1 MSDIKY
7 IGIVGSSKATT
18 TQNVVDTVC
27 SILDRY
33 NKINTTIVSGGAK
46 GIDTIAVDI
55 ARSLDYDVLEFLPKG
70 IGWQYYKPRNIL
82 IANKCDKVYSI
93 ALPLTQGS
101 ITVNGTNCYHCKRVG
116 NNSRHFKT
124 AGCWTANQC
133 KEHEV
138 LVA

>member
-1 MSDIKY
+1 MTNY

-18 TQNVVDTVC
+18 TQEIVDVV
-27 SILDRY
+27 SKILDRY
-33 NKINTTIVSGGAK
+33 DKKDTVIVSGGAN
-46 GIDTIAVDI
+46 GIDRIAIDI
-55 ARSLDYDVLEFLPKG
+55 ASALGYDTIEYLPKG

>member
-33 NKINTTIVSGGAK
+33 DKINTTIVSGGAK

-70 IGWQYYKPRNIL
+70 IGWQYYKPRNML

-93 ALPLTQGS
+93 ALPLSKGS
-101 ITVNGTNCYHCKRVG
+101 KKCYHCG
-116 NNSRHFKT
+116 DNNHTKT
-124 AGCWTANQC
+124 AGCWTAHKCQ
-133 KEHEV
+133 EYEV

>member
-1 MSDIKY
+1 MNDIKY
-7 IGIVGSSKATT
+7 IGIVGSSRANT

-46 GIDTIAVDI
+46 GIDTIAVGI
-55 ARSLDYDVLEFLPKG
+55 ARSLEYDVLEFLPKG
-70 IGWQYYKPRNIL
+70 KGWQYYKPRNIL

-93 ALPLTQGS
+93 ALSL
-101 ITVNGTNCYHCKRVG
+101 NDERRRCYHHVLDKLDD
-116 NNSRHFKT
+116 NHTKT